1 MLRKL
6 AENLTARVFF
16 ITLLILLG
24 AVAVTFGLVSWATPV
39 TYTAVVND
47 DLARQVDELVEKL
60 SETALDE
67 SGALLDEF
75 IRTTG
80 SDAVLM
86 DSAGNVVDTG
96 SKLAISPLYENEST
110 SVTVSDGNDGTSA
123 NGASFPGLQRA
134 AAAAPLPS

>member
-47 DLARQVDELVEKL
+47 DLAHQVDELVEKL

-96 SKLAISPLYENEST
+96 SKLSLIHI
-110 SVTVSDGNDGTSA
+110 
-123 NGASFPGLQRA
+123 
-134 AAAAPLPS
+134 

>member
-47 DLARQVDELVEKL
+47 DLARQVEELVEKL
-60 SETALDE
+60 S
-67 SGALLDEF
+67 GC
-75 IRTTG
+75 RC
-80 SDAVLM
+80 
-86 DSAGNVVDTG
+86 NR
-96 SKLAISPLYENEST
+96 KP
-110 SVTVSDGNDGTSA
+110 
-123 NGASFPGLQRA
+123 Q
-134 AAAAPLPS
+134 